1 MLAWSCHK
9 SGDYEESKE
18 YGNQFLNVAVEVG
31 NKELEAKA
39 CLVLSWSYHMVGD
52 GLMSLAEKVE
62 NGELTAKTF
71 QYSRKLSHDAS
82 QEYKQSQS
90 YSKRSLRIAL
100 VVGNRELLAEALCA
114 LAWSLY
120 RVRKFTDSIKYCKHL
135 LEMTKEVQNRELEA
149 EACFLLGWSYRLTYN
164 VLRSVKY
171 SKQSVGNKE
180 LEKEARNLSSAMI
193 NTVTTCDDDS
203 FDETGMSQE
212 VSGRDVT
219 M

>member
-1 MLAWSCHK
+1 
-9 SGDYEESKE
+9 
-18 YGNQFLNVAVEVG
+18 
-31 NKELEAKA
+31 
-39 CLVLSWSYHMVGD
+39 
-52 GLMSLAEKVE
+52 MSLAEKVE

-71 QYSRKLSHDAS
+71 QSSRKLSHDAT

-135 LEMTKEVQNRELEA
+135 LEMAKEVQNRELEA
-149 EACFLLGWSYRLTYN
+149 EACFLLGWLYRLTYN
-164 VLRSVKY
+164 VLRSVEY
-171 SKQSVGNKE
+171 SKQSWKIAEAVGNKE

-193 NTVTTCDDDS
+193 NTVTTCDYDS
-203 FDETGMSQE
+203 FDETEMSQE
-212 VSGRDVT
+212 VSGRYVA

>member
-1 MLAWSCHK
+1 M
-9 SGDYEESKE
+9 
-18 YGNQFLNVAVEVG
+18 EVG

-39 CLVLSWSYHMVGD
+39 CNVLSWSYHMVGD
-52 GLMSLAEKVE
+52 GLMSLAEKVK

-71 QYSRKLSHDAS
+71 QSSRKLSHDAS

-114 LAWSLY
+114 LAGSLY
-120 RVRKFTDSIKYCKHL
+120 RVRKLTDSIKYCKHL
-135 LEMTKEVQNRELEA
+135 LEMAKEVQNRELEA
-149 EACFLLGWSYRLTYN
+149 EACFLLGWLYRLTYN

-171 SKQSVGNKE
+171 SKQSWKIAEAVGNKE
-180 LEKEARNLSSAMI
+180 LDKEARNLSSTMI
-193 NTVTTCDDDS
+193 NTVSTVDNYIDD
-203 FDETGMSQE
+203 EIEMSQE
-212 VSGRDVT
+212 VSGRDIT